1 VFVALGFVAVAVGA
15 VGIVVPLLPT
25 TPLLL
30 LAAYLFWRGSPR
42 WHAWLLN
49 NGLLGSFIRDY
60 VEHRAVP
67 MRSKVIALVVLWS
80 SIGVSFVVVGT
91 WYVGVVLAAIGVAV
105 SVHVLRLKTR
115 R

>member
-1 VFVALGFVAVAVGA
+1 MAIGV

-49 NGLLGSFIRDY
+49 NKLLGSFVRDY
-60 VEHRAVP
+60 VEQRAVP

-80 SIGVSFVVVGT
+80 SISVSFAVVRI
-91 WYVGVVLAAIGVAV
+91 WYIGVALAAIGAAV
-105 SVHVLRLKTR
+105 SIHVLRLRTR